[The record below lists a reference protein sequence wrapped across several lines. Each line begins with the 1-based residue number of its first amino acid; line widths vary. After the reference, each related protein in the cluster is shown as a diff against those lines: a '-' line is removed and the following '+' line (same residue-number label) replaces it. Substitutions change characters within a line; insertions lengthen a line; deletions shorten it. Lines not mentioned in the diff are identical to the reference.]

1 MQYVSTLFDLSANL
15 NTSIPVHVW
24 QRAARGLFTILDRL
38 EANPHI
44 VLDET
49 LETTPERSEEP
60 PAGEPFKIAGNLR
73 AFVERL
79 DDEFFKILQ
88 VPPSM
93 LRPYRVARA
102 RASAIASDADVG
114 ATGRA
119 ACRKQPCSDQLAQA
133 QGFKEC

>member
-38 EANPHI
+38 DANTHI

-49 LETTPERSEEP
+49 LEVTPERSEEP
-60 PAGEPFKIAGNLR
+60 PPEESVRIAGNLR

-88 VPPSM
+88 VRQPSPEFRGVVHRACFSGVTRVVPV
-93 LRPYRVARA
+93 LR
-102 RASAIASDADVG
+102 
-114 ATGRA
+114 TCA
-119 ACRKQPCSDQLAQA
+119 AWPGLTVPC
-133 QGFKEC
+133 GW